1 MMLLCFFVGL
11 YIIFD
16 SKGGDFGE
24 SFSRVYD
31 YFLTSLNQLALRVSY
46 NLFLLFLFIDFYK
59 DFNYPKF
66 IDF

>member
-1 MMLLCFFVGL
+1 MMLFYLLVGL
-11 YIIFD
+11 YIILD

-24 SFSRVYD
+24 SFSGVYD
-31 YFLTSLNQLALRVSY
+31 KFLSSLNQLALRVSY
-46 NLFLLFLFIDFYK
+46 NLFLLFLLIDFYK